1 VSDPDPDWIRKRPKG
16 PLNRKEKCLVFEELG
31 VLSGG
36 FSFMEI
42 FVAFYVNFYFT

>member
-1 VSDPDPDWIRKRPKG
+1 M
-16 PLNRKEKCLVFEELG
+16 EKKKILVFEELD

-42 FVAFYVNFYFT
+42 FIAFSVNFYFT